1 MAEAIATVVVIDDDP
16 AIRESIGSL
25 LRSVGLQAKLF
36 ASVDEFLKAG
46 RPDGPACLVLDV
58 RLPGRSG
65 LDLQRELA
73 VASIRLPIIFITGY
87 GDIPMSVEAM
97 KGGAIEFLTKPFRD
111 QDLLDA
117 IQLGLARDRAWL
129 QNERS
134 LAGLRARFETLT
146 PREREVMTLVVA
158 GRLNK
163 QIAYEIGISEITV
176 KVHRAQVMRKMQASS
191 LPDLA
196 RMADR
201 LNFISE
207 KCNYLRQGE

>member
-1 MAEAIATVVVIDDDP
+1 MAEATATVVVIDDDA

-36 ASVDEFLKAG
+36 ASVDEFLRAG

-73 VASIRLPIIFITGY
+73 AANIRLPIIFITGY

-117 IQLGLARDRAWL
+117 IQLGLERDRGWL
-129 QNERS
+129 ENERS

-146 PREREVMTLVVA
+146 SREREVMALVVT

-163 QIAYEIGISEITV
+163 QIAYEIGVSEITV

-201 LNFISE
+201 LN
-207 KCNYLRQGE
+207 YT